1 MITITCQTKPP
12 MRTLTALA
20 GGVAAILVALLPTSA
35 VAHWVSPG
43 DPSNAVHLEI
53 YASEAQIQHLTV
65 SAHVVTHPSWL
76 EGVTCEVS
84 HGRLAEVIVAFG
96 VSPDA
101 IVGRSGELVVSIEA
115 EDVAG
120 RPVGKVQHHV
130 ALEVAAQAPEEQ
142 RLFEIPECCIWGADV
157 AEQLPGRPA
166 RHVLL
171 GNSPN
176 PFAPLTNIR
185 FGLTGTGG
193 SATLRIHD
201 VGGRTIR
208 TISTPALG
216 PGYHQ
221 ITWNGKNDAGQF
233 VSPGI
238 YFYDLSSGDWS
249 AASKMMLLR

>member
-1 MITITCQTKPP
+1 LITITCQTKPP
-12 MRTLTALA
+12 MRTSTALA
-20 GGVAAILVALLPTSA
+20 SGVAAILLALLPTSA
-35 VAHWVSPG
+35 GAYVVSPG
-43 DPSNAVHLEI
+43 AQSNAVHLEI
-53 YASEAQIQHLTV
+53 YAPEAQIEDFIV

-84 HGRLAEVIVAFG
+84 SGRLTEVIVAFG
-96 VSPDA
+96 VMPNA
-101 IVGRSGELVVSIEA
+101 IVGTSGQLVVSIEA
-115 EDVAG
+115 ADAAG
-120 RPVGKVQHHV
+120 RLMDRVQHHL
-130 ALEVAAQAPEEQ
+130 ALDVAAQVPDEQ
-142 RLFEIPECCIWGADV
+142 RLFEIPECCIWGADA
-157 AEQLPGRPA
+157 AEQLSGRPA

-193 SATLRIHD
+193 NATLRIHD

-208 TISTPALG
+208 TISTPALA

-221 ITWNGKNDAGQF
+221 ITWNGKDDAGQF

-249 AASKMMLLR
+249 ATSKMLLLR